1 MRYSTTRFAGVIA
14 TAIGLLVNSSAAQS
28 PNQIL
33 KSPPASPA
41 EPAKIS
47 NNAEAE
53 RVRNERR
60 QQARSLLISLATEA
74 RSFRDQSLRARTLTR
89 IADLLW
95 SVDNEQARALFHRA
109 WEAAEIADRDDKTDQ
124 NLRQQMLAVVGRLD
138 TPLAEEFLL
147 KMKDEQNESAQ
158 KQNDDSDMWELDKA
172 SQHRLDVARSLLRA
186 GDIERAL
193 QFADPVLNRAT
204 ISTLDF
210 LTELRDKAPAEA
222 DQRYAALL
230 AASVSS
236 ASADANTASLLS
248 SYLFSPETYFLF
260 NREGMGDTSWPRAS
274 LPPPNVNPQLRLAF
288 FQMAASIL
296 SRPQPPPEQDRSTTG
311 IAGKYMLLK
320 RLLPVFD
327 SAAPKE
333 IAAAMHSQFETLSLL
348 VSQELKKAQDEPLK
362 KGIGPEKS
370 LDEQQQPWLDQIEQA
385 RTSEE
390 RDELYFRLALTSAY
404 HDDPKARVYAG
415 KIEESEFRK
424 RAVAWIDWEL
434 ALLAIEKKKLPRAL
448 ELLHIGELNH
458 VQKVWL
464 MTQSA
469 KLLAKTDAPK
479 ALSLTEDAMDEA
491 HRIEA
496 NDADRPRS
504 LIGIANAFQLLDAS
518 RVWDALF
525 EAVKAANA
533 AEGFTGDREAIKT
546 YMSSKGQLINK
557 TQPVPDF
564 DLRGI
569 FEQVARSD
577 YDRAIE
583 LAAGFQSE
591 AARAN
596 ATIAIARAVL
606 SDVANPKS
614 TRPNSR

>member
-1 MRYSTTRFAGVIA
+1 MHSYKKLFGFV
-14 TAIGLLVNSSAAQS
+14 TAIGLLVGTAAAQS
-28 PNQIL
+28 PNQTS
-33 KSPPASPA
+33 KSSTAAAVERS
-41 EPAKIS
+41 KS
-47 NNAEAE
+47 NTAEAE
-53 RVRNERR
+53 RIRNERR

-89 IADLLW
+89 IAELLW
-95 SVDNEQARALFHRA
+95 SVDNEQARALFRRA
-109 WEAAEIADRDDKTDQ
+109 WEAAEIADRDEKTDQ
-124 NLRQQMLAVVGRLD
+124 NLRQQLLTAVGQLD
-138 TPLAEEFLL
+138 RQLAEEFLQ
-147 KMKDEQNESAQ
+147 KMKEDDERSSP
-158 KQNDDSDMWELDKA
+158 KQNDNSDMWELDKA
-172 SQHRLDVARSLLRA
+172 AEHRLQVARSLLRA

-222 DQRYAALL
+222 DQRYGALL
-230 AASVSS
+230 AASSS
-236 ASADANTASLLS
+236 SQSADANTVSLLS
-248 SYLFSPETYFLF
+248 SYLFSPQTYFTF
-260 NREGMGDTSWPRAS
+260 TREGMGDTAWPVAS
-274 LPPPNVNPQLRLAF
+274 LPPPNVDPQLRLAF
-288 FQMAASIL
+288 FQMAAAIL
-296 SRPQPPPEQDRSTTG
+296 SRPQPPPEQDQTTTG

-320 RLLPVFD
+320 RLLPIFD

-348 VSQELKKAQDEPLK
+348 VNDELKNAQDEPLK

-370 LDEQQQPWLDQIEQA
+370 LTEQLQPLLDEIEHA
-385 RTSEE
+385 RTSQE
-390 RDELYFRLALTSAY
+390 RDDLYFRMALISA
-404 HDDPKARVYAG
+404 HKDDLKARDYVS

-424 RAVAWIDWEL
+424 RAQAWIDWEL
-434 ALLAIEKKKLPRAL
+434 AIIAIEKKKVPRAL
-448 ELLHIGELNH
+448 ELLHFGELNH

-469 KLLAKTDAPK
+469 KLLAKTDASK
-479 ALSLTEDAMDEA
+479 ALSLTEDAVDEA
-491 HRIEA
+491 RRIEGS
-496 NDADRPRS
+496 DADRPRS
-504 LIGIANAFQLLDAS
+504 SIGIANAFQLLDPS

-533 AEGFTGDREAIKT
+533 AEGFTGAKEAIKT
-546 YMSSKGQLINK
+546 FMNSKGQHSIR
-557 TQPVPDF
+557 TYPVADF
-564 DLRGI
+564 DVRGI

-606 SDVANPKS
+606 TETAKS
-614 TRPNSR
+614 TTPKPAVH